1 MSDKVTIIMYHYVRD
16 LANSKYPAIKGLDA
30 ALFSEQVAY
39 LDKHYRVISMEQLID
54 SIEHGTSLPAKS
66 ALLSFDD
73 GYTDHYDY
81 VMPVLRKYRMQGS
94 FFPPAKAILEG
105 RLLDVNKI
113 HFILAAT
120 SDEDLLIQELFA
132 QLDKYRQEY
141 QLISNE
147 AYYEKHAVARRR
159 DNARVMF
166 IKQMLQVVLPEK
178 LRLVICDHL
187 FNKYVSNDEAAFCR
201 ELYMSPDQIRELR
214 AEGMHIGSHSYDHY
228 WLGSLTKQ
236 KQEEEISR
244 SMDFLKTVG
253 VDLNNWTMCYPYGNY
268 NQDTIDILTNN
279 QCKLALTT
287 HTAIASLKSYTRF
300 ELPRLD
306 TNEIPKEASAPVN
319 HWFEEA

>member
-1 MSDKVTIIMYHYVRD
+1 MYHYVRD
-16 LANSKYPAIKGLDA
+16 LANSRYPAIKGLDA
-30 ALFSEQVAY
+30 ALFGEQVAY
-39 LDKHYRVISMEQLID
+39 LDKHYRVISMEELIS
-54 SIEHGTSLPAKS
+54 SIEHETALPEKS
-66 ALLSFDD
+66 ALLTFDD
-73 GYTDHYDY
+73 GYTDHYNY
-81 VMPVLRKYRMQGS
+81 VMPVLRKYNMQGS

-120 SDEDLLIQELFA
+120 SDEDLLIKELFT
-132 QLDKYRQEY
+132 QLDLYRLEY
-141 QLISNE
+141 RLESNE

-159 DNARVMF
+159 DNAKVMF

-178 LRLVICDHL
+178 LRKIICDHL
-187 FNKYVSNDEAAFCR
+187 FNKYVSADEAAFCR
-201 ELYMSPDQIRELR
+201 ELYMSPEQIRELQT
-214 AEGMHIGSHSYDHY
+214 EGMHIGSHSYDHY
-228 WLGSLTKQ
+228 WLGSLSKQ

-253 VDLNNWTMCYPYGNY
+253 VDLTNWTMCYPYGNY
-268 NQDTIDILTNN
+268 NQDTIDILSRN

-287 HTAIASLKSYTRF
+287 HTAIASLKQYTRF

-306 TNEIPKEASAPVN
+306 TNEIPKDAKAPVN